1 MQYDCA
7 CVPRASLAE
16 VATKHLV
23 ICMFHTVGYPTT
35 LEQTPHQCFDREF
48 KLTCH
53 HEYETTS
60 PHVWCMNGIPVE
72 HGSQF
77 VIDDADRSI
86 TLLDVDQSRYA
97 NKEKFFQCCV
107 ERTSGPQICGEY
119 YIFDPL
125 GEMHA
130 CG

>member
-1 MQYDCA
+1 MIVHA

-16 VATKHLV
+16 MATKHLV
-23 ICMFHTVGYPTT
+23 MCMFHTAGFPASRN
-35 LEQTPHQCFDREF
+35 QTPHQCFDREF

-77 VIDDADRSI
+77 AIDNADRSI

-97 NKEKFFQCCV
+97 NKETSFQCCV
-107 ERTSGPQICGEY
+107 EWTNGPQVCGEY

-125 GEMHA
+125 GEIHA
-130 CG
+130 CC